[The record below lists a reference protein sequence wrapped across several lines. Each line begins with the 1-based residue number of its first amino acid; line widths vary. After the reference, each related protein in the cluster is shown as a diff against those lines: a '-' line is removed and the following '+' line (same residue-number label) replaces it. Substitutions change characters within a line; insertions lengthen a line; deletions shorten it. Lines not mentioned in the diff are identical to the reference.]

1 MLSLLFFTFLLFAIE
16 TYPSSLEEKV
26 LDIDIPKDKFTN
38 LSQEKRDALYSF
50 KNDNTKVIKGT
61 DKGSGIVLG
70 QGRLFKRRTYAIIR
84 WRVLNGGNQWSI
96 YLWNVIITA
105 LNMIRAVGDLSADTS
120 ELCFSKDSKFA
131 RFYLLPKIHK
141 RLHNV
146 PSRPVIS
153 RLSFVTSSQKGCK
166 LKL

>member
-120 ELCFSKDSKFA
+120 VRILNLLDFTCYLKFINDYIM
-131 RFYLLPKIHK
+131 F
-141 RLHNV
+141 
-146 PSRPVIS
+146 PVDQ
-153 RLSFVTSSQKGCK
+153 SF
-166 LKL
+166 LDYHL